1 MKRIIFTL
9 LAIGTFSWASAQQ
22 CGAGVA
28 GNCVPSGTLANPGFQ
43 DWNTIDCIARGIEGG
58 TSIEFKNFTDFN
70 SPAGPVTVSRMRID
84 SIENLPCGLCWKTK
98 GTLGNTDDNIF
109 AADEDGCVYIFGTT
123 NDVVG
128 QYKLRVKLS
137 AELQGVPG
145 FLPQVDA
152 EVGGIRLYVRVND
165 GGSCPNVDT
174 TAASQNVNP
183 ANCPVGIKDELSAV
197 NALQIVPNPI
207 TSAAEVS
214 FVSSANGTFT
224 TRLMDITGKEVA
236 RQELNVTVGKN
247 ETTIQRNSLPAGVY
261 FYTIS
266 DGKTTITRKVN
277 ISE

>member
-9 LAIGTFSWASAQQ
+9 LAIGTFGWASAQQ

-28 GNCVPSGTLANPGFQ
+28 GNCVPSGTLATPGFQ
-43 DWNTIDCIARGIEGG
+43 DWNTVDCIVRGVEGG

-70 SPAGPVTVSRMRID
+70 SPVGPVTITRMRFD

-109 AADEDGCVYIFGTT
+109 DADEDGCIYIYGNT
-123 NDVVG
+123 NDVAG
-128 QYKLRVKLS
+128 QYKLRIKLS
-137 AELQGVPG
+137 ADLGVG

-152 EVGGIRLYVRVND
+152 EVGNIRMYVRVKD
-165 GGSCPNVDT
+165 AGGACPDVDT
-174 TAASQNVNP
+174 SAASQTVNP
-183 ANCPVGIKDELSAV
+183 ANCPVGIKDDLSAV

-207 TSAAEVS
+207 TSVAEVS

-236 RQELNVTVGKN
+236 RQEIEVTVGKN

-266 DGKTTITRKVN
+266 DGTTTITRKVN